1 MAVSSSD
8 PVLRSCCIALVR
20 VALAEDE
27 GALPVFRTR
36 ADLSTAL
43 FTFTVTP
50 ASGGVL
56 GLFVST
62 DDMLLAFPA
71 GDTASKKSLPWVLK
85 AKPGTTYPIRLAY
98 GVITLHRGLPPWA

>member
-1 MAVSSSD
+1 M
-8 PVLRSCCIALVR
+8 
-20 VALAEDE
+20 
-27 GALPVFRTR
+27 
-36 ADLSTAL
+36 
-43 FTFTVTP
+43 
-50 ASGGVL
+50 L